1 MQLSMYYAAGS
12 AAEES
17 HRKNDLPIKNMD
29 YPVIDIEG
37 TGIRIRELI
46 RESGHTVPEVSEY
59 LGAST

>member
-1 MQLSMYYAAGS
+1 
-12 AAEES
+12 
-17 HRKNDLPIKNMD
+17 MD

-59 LGAST
+59 GSGNLGSIPSAVVKTW